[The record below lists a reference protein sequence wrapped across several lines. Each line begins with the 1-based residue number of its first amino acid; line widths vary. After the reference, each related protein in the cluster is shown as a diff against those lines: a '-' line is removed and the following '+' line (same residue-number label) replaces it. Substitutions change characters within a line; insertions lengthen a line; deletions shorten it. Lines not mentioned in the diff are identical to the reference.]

1 MAVSCFSRS
10 VSMLSGL
17 DLEGEV
23 SASEDEEDAI
33 RVAMLENPPDAT
45 YEDVGFPLN
54 FSTRG
59 PVYWCGVLIRM
70 YSPDYVENPGAW

>member
-45 YEDVGFPLN
+45 
-54 FSTRG
+54 
-59 PVYWCGVLIRM
+59 
-70 YSPDYVENPGAW
+70 